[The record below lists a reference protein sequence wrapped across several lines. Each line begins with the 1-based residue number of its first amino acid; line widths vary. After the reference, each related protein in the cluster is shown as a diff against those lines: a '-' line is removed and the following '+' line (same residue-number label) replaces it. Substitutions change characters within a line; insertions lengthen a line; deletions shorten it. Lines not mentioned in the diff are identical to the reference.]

1 MNKPVG
7 PPPFIDNH
15 QPEWDRAFYIE
26 EGRALAANKARLDIL
41 RQHDKKKTQERID
54 GLYDDL
60 QRRIDPNYKRAPN
73 IEDLGNI
80 FDTAQDI
87 IHAWNW

>member
-1 MNKPVG
+1 MNELFG
-7 PPPFIDNH
+7 SASSIDNH
-15 QPEWDRAFYIE
+15 QPEWDRAFHVE
-26 EGRALAANKARLDIL
+26 EDRALAANKARLDVL

-60 QRRIDPNYKRAPN
+60 QRRIDPNYKRAPTT
-73 IEDLGNI
+73 EDLGNI